1 MRYSKTLIPTLK
13 EDPQDAALPSHK
25 LMVRGG
31 FIRQVAAGTFTF
43 LPVGLRALHKVTEIV
58 REEMDRAGAVELLMP
73 ALQPMTLWQETGRDA
88 VMGPVLIRIMDRKER
103 ELVLGPTHEEVITDT
118 ARQYLRSYRQLPI
131 NLYQIQTK
139 FRDEERP
146 RGGVIRAREF
156 VMKDAYSFDRDD
168 KGLDASYDV
177 MYKAYTRIFTRCGL
191 KFLAVEADPGAIG
204 GSTNH
209 EFMVPSPFGEDT
221 VVKCEACGYAA
232 NVERCEVPAPK
243 ETPPGKSALREVP
256 TPNTTTI
263 EQVTAFL
270 KKRPDEVVKTL
281 IYKAGDKVV
290 AALVRGDHELNE
302 AKLGRVLGTVV
313 EMADPGLVA
322 KISGARVGFA
332 GPVGLSKKAVK
343 IIADNAI
350 KAMAD
355 FVTGANKDDAHL
367 TNVNRERDFTP
378 DAYADIRAAGEG
390 DACPRCGKSTSII
403 RAIEVGHVF
412 KLGTKYSTKMGAE
425 YLDEEGKLHPI
436 VMGCYGIGVSRIL
449 AAAIECH
456 YDDKGIIWPVTIAPY
471 EVLIVPTNPKD
482 EAVVKTADGIHSEL
496 LSYGVDVLIDDRD
509 ERAGVKFNDGE
520 LLGIPIRVTVG
531 PRGVK
536 NGVVEVQLRGGA
548 EREEVKIAEASARV
562 REIRAKL
569 FSEVT
574 PGP

>member
-13 EDPQDAALPSHK
+13 EDPQDAALPSHR

-43 LPVGLRALHKVTEIV
+43 LPVGLRTLHKVTEIV
-58 REEMDRAGAVELLMP
+58 REEMDRAGAIELLMP
-73 ALQPMTLWQETGRDA
+73 ALQPMTLWQETGRDT
-88 VMGPVLIRIMDRKER
+88 VMGPVLIKITDRKDR

-156 VMKDAYSFDRDD
+156 IMKDAYSFDRDE

-177 MYKAYTRIFTRCGL
+177 MYTAYTRIFTRCGL

-204 GSTNH
+204 GSMNH
-209 EFMVPSPFGEDT
+209 EFMVPSPYGEDT
-221 VVKCEACGYAA
+221 VVKCDACEYAA
-232 NVERCEVPAPK
+232 NVERCEVPAPTETAPGNAALK
-243 ETPPGKSALREVP
+243 EVA

-302 AKLGRVLGTVV
+302 AKLGRALGTAV
-313 EMADPGLVA
+313 EMADPGLVTR
-322 KISGARVGFA
+322 ITGARVGFA
-332 GPVGLSKKAVK
+332 GPVDLGKKGVK

-350 KAMAD
+350 KAMMD

-367 TNVNRERDFTP
+367 INVNRERDFAP
-378 DAYADIRAAGEG
+378 EMYADIRAAGEG
-390 DACPRCGKSTSII
+390 DACPRCGKKLSII

-412 KLGTKYSTKMGAE
+412 KLGTKYSAKMGAE
-425 YLDEEGKLHPI
+425 YLDEEGKLHPA

-456 YDDKGIIWPVTIAPY
+456 YDEKGIIWPISIAPY

-482 EAVVKTADGIHSEL
+482 EAVVKTAETIYNEL
-496 LSYGVDVLIDDRD
+496 LSYGVDTLIDDRD
-509 ERAGVKFNDGE
+509 ERAGVKFNDAE
-520 LLGIPIRVTVG
+520 LLGIPVRVTVG

-536 NGVVEVQLRGGA
+536 NGVVEVKLRDGA
-548 EREEVKIAEASARV
+548 EQEEVKTGDAARRV
-562 REIRAKL
+562 RELRAAL
-569 FSEVT
+569 FEKAA